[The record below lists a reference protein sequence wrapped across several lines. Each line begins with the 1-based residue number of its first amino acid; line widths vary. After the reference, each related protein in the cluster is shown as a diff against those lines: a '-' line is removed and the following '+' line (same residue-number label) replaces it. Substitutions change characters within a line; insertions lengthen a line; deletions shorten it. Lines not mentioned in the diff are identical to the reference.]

1 MTYRRHLDDI
11 LVCLDQKYIEMV
23 KIVMENRQFGK
34 CTHKQTIQGKVSL
47 VSVIETVTD
56 KKLPQK

>member
-11 LVCLDQKYIEMV
+11 LVCPAQKYIEMV

-34 CTHKQTIQGKVSL
+34 YTPKQTN
-47 VSVIETVTD
+47 
-56 KKLPQK
+56 